1 MERLNLTHII
11 LLFAFLL
18 TGGLGLLVYLKKS
31 PHRRV
36 NLSFS
41 VFAWASASWILS
53 VLMVYWFDEPA
64 WKLFWVRMSFVGPS
78 IIPASFF
85 YFALVF
91 PKEDRR
97 VSFSRTLLIFA
108 LAVVFVSIS
117 FTPWMVRSVNWD
129 TLKANYGIAHPIF
142 SIYFLILMSAG
153 IFSLIQSYR
162 RAIGLERIQIKYCF
176 LGIFLTFIPTTTLNL
191 ILPWL
196 GTSRLSHL
204 GPAMTIILISF
215 STYAILERRFMD
227 IDLFLKKGTTY
238 GLLMLLLF
246 VPSCLLIVYAQ
257 ELFYDKIDHLFTLF
271 MFSLLLLVTLL
282 FNRIKEQAEK
292 AVEQLFFKNRYDYHD
307 TLSRFSKALVT
318 ILDLQS
324 LSTKIIETVTQTMG
338 VEKASLFYLD
348 EEKAGYH
355 LLESKN
361 VIFRPSPLI
370 LPTGDPLVHHLGKR
384 GEIII
389 REELAKASNIPELA
403 DVLERLTLL
412 EAEVSIPLISKGQLI
427 GMINLSHKFDR
438 DVYSQEDL
446 ALLGTLANQTAIAL
460 ENARLYEGL
469 KRSKSYIRRADRLAS
484 LGTLTAGLAHEIR
497 NPLVAIKT
505 LTQLLPERFE
515 DEEFRNHFLHIASDE
530 VDRISSLV
538 NELLEFAR
546 PSDPKFDLESINTI
560 LDGMVLLVSTEAKK
574 KQIRTLKQYDQ
585 ELPLVTVDREQIKQ
599 VFLNILLNAIEA
611 TPPCGTILVKTRSFV
626 KPAGEPLAQIEI
638 TDSGCGIPTQYLEDI
653 FTPFFTTKS
662 KGSGLGLAIC
672 NQIVQDH
679 RGYID
684 VVSQVNQGASFL
696 INLPIRQDHPQR
708 RRSDPKGM
716 DEMLEVSEQP

>member
-1 MERLNLTHII
+1 M
-11 LLFAFLL
+11 
-18 TGGLGLLVYLKKS
+18 LVYLKKS

-78 IIPASFF
+78 IVPASFF
-85 YFALVF
+85 YFAWVF
-91 PKEDRR
+91 PKEDRQ

-108 LAVVFVSIS
+108 PAVVFVSIS
-117 FTPWMVRSVNWD
+117 FTPWMVHSVNWE
-129 TLKANYGIAHPIF
+129 TVKATYGIAHPIF
-142 SIYFLILMSAG
+142 SIYFLILMSGG
-153 IFSLIQSYR
+153 IFSLIQSYK

-176 LGIFLTFIPTTTLNL
+176 LGIFLTFLPTTTLNL

-196 GTSRLSHL
+196 GPSRLSHL
-204 GPAMTIILISF
+204 GPATTLILISF
-215 STYAILERRFMD
+215 STYAILKRRFMD

-246 VPSCLLIVYAQ
+246 VPSSLLIVYAQ
-257 ELFYDKIDHLFTLF
+257 EMFYDKIDHLFTIF

-282 FNRIKEQAEK
+282 FNRIKERTEK

-307 TLSRFSKALVT
+307 TLSQFGKALVT

-324 LSTKIIETVTQTMG
+324 LSKKIIETVTQTMG
-338 VEKASLFYLD
+338 VEKASLFCLN

-361 VIFRPSPLI
+361 VIFGPSHLV
-370 LPTGDPLVHHLGKR
+370 LPEGDPLPHHLWKR

-389 REELAKASNIPELA
+389 REELAKGSNIPELE
-403 DVLERLTLL
+403 DVLERLALL

-427 GMINLSHKFDR
+427 GMINLSHKFNR

-446 ALLGTLANQTAIAL
+446 ALLGTLANQATIAL
-460 ENARLYEGL
+460 ENARLYEDL

-546 PSDPKFDLESINTI
+546 PSDPKFDMESINTI
-560 LDGMVLLVSTEAKK
+560 LDGMVLLVSPEAKK
-574 KQIRTLKQYDQ
+574 KQIRTLKHYDQ
-585 ELPLVTVDREQIKQ
+585 DLPLVTVDREQIKQ

-611 TPPCGTILVKTRSFV
+611 TPARGTILVKTRSFV

-638 TDSGCGIPTQYLEDI
+638 TDSGCGIPAQYLEDI

-672 NQIVQDH
+672 NQIVLDH

-708 RRSDPKGM
+708 RKSDPKGM
-716 DEMLEVSEQP
+716 DETLEISEQP

>member
-1 MERLNLTHII
+1 
-11 LLFAFLL
+11 
-18 TGGLGLLVYLKKS
+18 LLVYLKKS

-78 IIPASFF
+78 VVPASFF

-91 PKEDRR
+91 PKEDRQ

-108 LAVVFVSIS
+108 PAVVFVSIS
-117 FTPWMVRSVNWD
+117 FTPWMVHSVNWE
-129 TLKANYGIAHPIF
+129 TVKATYGIAHPIF
-142 SIYFLILMSAG
+142 SIYFLILMSGG
-153 IFSLIQSYR
+153 IFSLIQSYK

-196 GTSRLSHL
+196 GPSRLSHL
-204 GPAMTIILISF
+204 GPATTLILISF
-215 STYAILERRFMD
+215 STYAILKRRFMD

-246 VPSCLLIVYAQ
+246 VPSSLLIVYAQ
-257 ELFYDKIDHLFTLF
+257 EIFYDKIDHLFTIF
-271 MFSLLLLVTLL
+271 MLSLLLLVTLL
-282 FNRIKEQAEK
+282 FNRIKERTEK

-307 TLSRFSKALVT
+307 TLSQFSKALVT

-324 LSTKIIETVTQTMG
+324 LSKKIIETVTQTMG
-338 VEKASLFYLD
+338 VEKASLFCLN

-361 VIFRPSPLI
+361 VIFGPSPLV
-370 LPTGDPLVHHLGKR
+370 LPEGDPLPHHLWKR

-389 REELAKASNIPELA
+389 REELAKGSNIPELE
-403 DVLERLTLL
+403 DVLERLALL

-427 GMINLSHKFDR
+427 GMINLSHKFNR

-446 ALLGTLANQTAIAL
+446 ALLGTLANQATIAL
-460 ENARLYEGL
+460 ENARLYEDL

-546 PSDPKFDLESINTI
+546 PSDPKFDMESINTI
-560 LDGMVLLVSTEAKK
+560 LDGMVLLVSPEAKK
-574 KQIRTLKQYDQ
+574 KQIRTLKHYDQ
-585 ELPLVTVDREQIKQ
+585 DLPLVTVDREQIKQ

-611 TPPCGTILVKTRSFV
+611 TPPRGTILVKTRSFV

-638 TDSGCGIPTQYLEDI
+638 TDSGCGIPAQYLEDI

-672 NQIVQDH
+672 NQIVLDH

-708 RRSDPKGM
+708 RKSDPKGM
-716 DEMLEVSEQP
+716 DETLEISEQP

>member
-78 IIPASFF
+78 VVPASFF

-91 PKEDRR
+91 PKEDRQ

-108 LAVVFVSIS
+108 PAVVFVSIS
-117 FTPWMVRSVNWD
+117 FTPWMVHSVNWE
-129 TLKANYGIAHPIF
+129 TLKATYGIAHPIF
-142 SIYFLILMSAG
+142 SIYSLILMSGG
-153 IFSLIQSYR
+153 IFSLIQSYK

-196 GTSRLSHL
+196 GPSRLSHL
-204 GPAMTIILISF
+204 GPATTLILISF
-215 STYAILERRFMD
+215 STYAILKRRFMD

-246 VPSCLLIVYAQ
+246 VPSSLLIVYAQ
-257 ELFYDKIDHLFTLF
+257 EIFYDKIDHLFTIF

-282 FNRIKEQAEK
+282 FNRIKERTEK

-307 TLSRFSKALVT
+307 TLSQFSKALVT

-324 LSTKIIETVTQTMG
+324 LSKKIIETVTQTMG
-338 VEKASLFYLD
+338 VEKASLFCLN

-355 LLESKN
+355 LLQSKN
-361 VIFRPSPLI
+361 VIFGPSPLV
-370 LPTGDPLVHHLGKR
+370 LPEGDPLPHHLWKR

-389 REELAKASNIPELA
+389 REELAKGSNIPELE
-403 DVLERLTLL
+403 DVLERLALL

-427 GMINLSHKFDR
+427 GMINLSHKFNR

-446 ALLGTLANQTAIAL
+446 ALLGTLANQATIAL
-460 ENARLYEGL
+460 ENARLYEDL
-469 KRSKSYIRRADRLAS
+469 KRSKSYIRRAERLAS

-546 PSDPKFDLESINTI
+546 PSDPKFDMESINTI
-560 LDGMVLLVSTEAKK
+560 LDGMVLLVSPEAKK
-574 KQIRTLKQYDQ
+574 KQIRTLKHYDQ
-585 ELPLVTVDREQIKQ
+585 DLPLVTVDREQIKQ

-611 TPPCGTILVKTRSFV
+611 TPARGTILVKTRSFV

-638 TDSGCGIPTQYLEDI
+638 TDSGCGIPAQYLEDI

-672 NQIVQDH
+672 NQIVLDH

-708 RRSDPKGM
+708 RKSDPKGM
-716 DEMLEVSEQP
+716 DETLEISEQP